1 MRAVPPQPSGR
12 MGVAAD
18 LFVACRRRCSGID
31 SSSLRDL
38 GSQAHPQKNTY
49 FWDRTLRLDRR
60 ALHPDPRRSQ
70 REPRDFH
77 HGLKD

>member
-38 GSQAHPQKNTY
+38 GSQAPPAKEHLFLGQDT
-49 FWDRTLRLDRR
+49 
-60 ALHPDPRRSQ
+60 SG
-70 REPRDFH
+70 
-77 HGLKD
+77 GLKKPLQYDIIPLELVGIQR

>member
-12 MGVAAD
+12 MGVAAE

-38 GSQAHPQKNTY
+38 GSQAPPAEEHLFLGQDTRQS
-49 FWDRTLRLDRR
+49 DC
-60 ALHPDPRRSQ
+60 
-70 REPRDFH
+70 E
-77 HGLKD
+77 GLTAFPLLSG